1 MHKDY
6 TFRLSAKSS
15 PAQTQIIPIPQ
26 DYVENSVVF
35 LPPTPDLIYLHRQ
48 HCFRGGL
55 RAILFSGGKKRK
67 KAEPQLLRVAWKR
80 RKTEVSSY
88 SPKIHRDQCLN
99 SILLCP
105 SCDFN

>member
-26 DYVENSVVF
+26 DYVENSLVF

-67 KAEPQLLRVAWKR
+67 KKKKSRATAVQG
-80 RKTEVSSY
+80 
-88 SPKIHRDQCLN
+88 CLEKEE
-99 SILLCP
+99 
-105 SCDFN
+105 DRGK